1 MVSTPEVF
9 TYNSPIS
16 PMKSTP
22 VKKPSAGKSLCL
34 LTNIVDVKKKTT
46 TRQVGAARSKRR

>member
-9 TYNSPIS
+9 TDDSPVS

-22 VKKPSAGKSLCL
+22 AKKPSARKSLCL
-34 LTNIVDVKKKTT
+34 LTNILDVNSKIA
-46 TRQVGAARSKRR
+46 TR